1 MNQMQHEE
9 GTFTGTGDLSLVW
22 QAWLPDE
29 PPRAVLVIVHG
40 FGEHCGRY
48 RHLVDYL
55 VPRGFAIYGFDL
67 RGHGR
72 SEGQRGAINS
82 WDEFREDVARFLHLV
97 REAQPD
103 SPLFLMGH
111 SMGGLI
117 VSNYAVNDQSGL
129 TGVILSSPLLAQPHV
144 APLLHAASRVLSKI
158 RPNMSFDA
166 GVDASAISRDPA
178 EVKRYVDDPLVHSKA
193 TPRFST
199 EMDKTIAW
207 TQERASQLT
216 VPLLVIHGDAD
227 QLVPIAGSQRFYR
240 NASSADKIFKVYP
253 GGYHESI
260 NDIHRDQVLADI
272 HAWLE
277 RHLD

>member
-129 TGVILSSPLLAQPHV
+129 TGVILSSPQLAQPHV

-158 RPNMSFDA
+158 RP
-166 GVDASAISRDPA
+166 IC
-178 EVKRYVDDPLVHSKA
+178 HSMQGW
-193 TPRFST
+193 TPRPS
-199 EMDKTIAW
+199 
-207 TQERASQLT
+207 
-216 VPLLVIHGDAD
+216 
-227 QLVPIAGSQRFYR
+227 
-240 NASSADKIFKVYP
+240 
-253 GGYHESI
+253 
-260 NDIHRDQVLADI
+260 
-272 HAWLE
+272 HAIRL
-277 RHLD
+277 R

>member
-1 MNQMQHEE
+1 MQHEE
-9 GTFTGTGDLSLVW
+9 GTFKGVGDLTLFW

-29 PPRAVLVIVHG
+29 SPRAVLAIVHG

-55 VPRGFAIYGFDL
+55 VPRGFAVYGFDL

-82 WDEFREDVARFLHLV
+82 WDEYREDVVRFLQLV
-97 REAQPD
+97 RESQPD

-117 VSNYAVNDQSGL
+117 VSNYAVIDQSGL

-144 APLLHAASRVLSKI
+144 APLLRAASKILSKI

-166 GVDASAISRDPA
+166 GVNASTISRDPA

-207 TQERASQLT
+207 TQSHAGQLT
-216 VPLLVIHGDAD
+216 IPLLVIHGDAD

-240 NASSADKIFKVYP
+240 NAGSTDKIFKVYP